1 MLRGNHE
8 CSSITRLYGFYDECK
23 RRYGLPLWK
32 QFINMFNLLP
42 IVAIIDERILCMH
55 GGISP
60 ELVDNDL
67 SIINTT
73 RRIERPI
80 DIPDKGMLCDLL
92 WSDPA
97 SDNK

>member
-1 MLRGNHE
+1 
-8 CSSITRLYGFYDECK
+8 
-23 RRYGLPLWK
+23 
-32 QFINMFNLLP
+32 MFNVLP

-60 ELVDNDL
+60 ELTDNDL
-67 SIINTT
+67 SIINTSK
-73 RRIERPI
+73 RIERPI

-97 SDNK
+97 NDNK